1 MDYLDYRKN
10 YTGED
15 LGIKTK
21 RIEADEIAGDIHATA
36 GSITATELAS
46 DAVETA
52 KIKNLAVTAGK
63 LAADAVETAKIKDD
77 AVTAGKLAAD
87 AVETAKIKDDAV
99 TAAKLAYSVV
109 DVSVAA
115 LATAGTAT
123 VTAGAQII
131 GFYPTAQDRLI
142 ESIVIADTTLTLTLV
157 SAAAAENTFK
167 VILL

>member
-52 KIKNLAVTAGK
+52 KIKNL
-63 LAADAVETAKIKDD
+63 